1 MRAPG
6 GSRAGFRRWPVQLRR
21 GSENFLFRT
30 FQIPAAPDTAGRG
43 RARVGRRGPHTP
55 IIMAGGSRFAP
66 GAEVLSGDLSG
77 CQALSGAVRCLNP
90 TVLCRSR

>member
-6 GSRAGFRRWPVQLRR
+6 GSRAGFRRWPVQRRR
-21 GSENFLFRT
+21 GSEKFLFRT

-43 RARVGRRGPHTP
+43 RARVGRTP
-55 IIMAGGSRFAP
+55 ITMAGGSRFAP